1 MFTVIALLLPTY
13 EKFYNVYSVIIHHQY
28 AWVCKFK
35 SLYCSLSWNRSI
47 LRFES
52 IHQDILSFVQVSIIS
67 DELCLTV
74 WTYMTSTRTRIRSK
88 LDSTPFHPAL
98 GRRTALRYYGPDYF
112 FPMVKKK
119 KKESEIFH
127 SIVESFFRTW
137 FLVIL
142 AFQSSV
148 LPTILSWITHWYLNQ
163 QLEDRELVW
172 TRLSHD
178 LV

>member
-119 KKESEIFH
+119 KKRKVKYFT
-127 SIVESFFRTW
+127 VLWNPSFAHGF
-137 FLVIL
+137 
-142 AFQSSV
+142 
-148 LPTILSWITHWYLNQ
+148 
-163 QLEDRELVW
+163 
-172 TRLSHD
+172 
-178 LV
+178 